1 MSNVFGILCTKNYQ
15 IWIIFDRV
23 IQKNEKGG
31 FFSEQFTD

>member
-1 MSNVFGILCTKNYQ
+1 MFSGFSVPKTIKFELF
-15 IWIIFDRV
+15 FDRV